1 MRSYTNKTVSVL
13 TDGSSFFLA
22 LAPLAPPLDLT
33 EEAVNKAK
41 AAFFRDDWYQGGC
54 VDEGRVH
61 DLKGL
66 DRKSEFEHVAFK

>member
-22 LAPLAPPLDLT
+22 LAPPLDLT

-54 VDEGRVH
+54 VDERRVH
-61 DLKGL
+61 DLKGS
-66 DRKSEFEHVAFK
+66 DRKSEFEHVAFE